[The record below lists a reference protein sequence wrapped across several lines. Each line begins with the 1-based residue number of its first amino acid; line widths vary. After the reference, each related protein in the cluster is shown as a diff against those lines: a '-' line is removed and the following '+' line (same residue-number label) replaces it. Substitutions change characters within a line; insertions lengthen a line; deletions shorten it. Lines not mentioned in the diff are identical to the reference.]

1 MDKSNTNIYR
11 QYIDASGKEEPE
23 MRYKVVSVQRDD
35 LYISFMY
42 PERDLVESR
51 YDPKFNG
58 WAHAIEID
66 ESDLPVEHLEKLEDI
81 RERLSRNEDDSSRVN
96 LGKAKL

>member
-42 PERDLVESR
+42 PEKNMVESR

-58 WAHAIEID
+58 WAHATEID
-66 ESDLPVEHLEKLEDI
+66 ESDLPSNHLEKLEDI
-81 RERLSRNEDDSSRVN
+81 RERLSRNKNNSSRED